1 MTDKEAMIKMLDY
14 WIIVNKLNKTV
25 DLKHESVKTQDFE
38 NACKYR
44 IEEIELRKILPSFE
58 DLEEFKQELLNV

>member
-1 MTDKEAMIKMLDY
+1 MKEKEAMIKMLDY

-25 DLKHESVKTQDFE
+25 DLKHEAVKIQDFE

-44 IEEIELRKILPSFE
+44 TEEIELRKILPSFE
-58 DLEEFKQELLNV
+58 DLEAFKQELLSM